1 MGQSFEVCVYCSYSR
16 IAGFFSSVCEAS
28 ANEDIVDE
36 VQYNQDGSIT
46 EGLDDIDEP
55 LISHMRGSDRETSEA
70 ALVDPA
76 SRLDFGQ
83 SFLGSSL
90 LVPSYSPL

>member
-1 MGQSFEVCVYCSYSR
+1 MRSIR
-16 IAGFFSSVCEAS
+16 
-28 ANEDIVDE
+28 NEDIVDE
-36 VQYNQDGSIT
+36 VQYNQDGSAT

-70 ALVDPA
+70 ALVDPGKF
-76 SRLDFGQ
+76 DFWQ

-90 LVPSYSPL
+90 HVRSYFLP